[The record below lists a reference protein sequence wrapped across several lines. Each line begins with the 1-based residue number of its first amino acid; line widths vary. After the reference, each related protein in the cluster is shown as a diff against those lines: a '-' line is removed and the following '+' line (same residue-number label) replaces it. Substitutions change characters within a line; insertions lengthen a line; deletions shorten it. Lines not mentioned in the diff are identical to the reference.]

1 MAGIRDAMPL
11 PMSRKTAPIA
21 DPASHSGAAL
31 FEAEALPELDEAL
44 ARLPQRSQQLL
55 KIAQQAWDRQQGLCL
70 FAYGSLIWKPG
81 FEPAQTLPAQ
91 VHGYH
96 RALRLRSLV
105 NRGSQE
111 RPGLVLTLL
120 SGGSCHGLVYRAKP
134 AESETLL
141 NVLWAR
147 EMVVGSYE
155 PRWLNCKTPHGPVR
169 ALGFT
174 LSRASPGYVG
184 ELSDAALLDIFKHSH
199 GRYGS
204 TLDYLM
210 RTVQSLR
217 DRGLRDAD
225 LERQWRLA
233 ARHGLCPALN

>member
-1 MAGIRDAMPL
+1 MSSNVIANAASPLAAEPKDAETL
-11 PMSRKTAPIA
+11 PPI
-21 DPASHSGAAL
+21 
-31 FEAEALPELDEAL
+31 EEAL
-44 ARLPQRSQQLL
+44 ALLPQRSRDLL
-55 KIAQQAWDRQQGLCL
+55 KLAQQAWDRQHGLCL
-70 FAYGSLIWKPG
+70 FAYGSLIWRPG
-81 FEPAQTLPAQ
+81 FEPAETTPAQ

-105 NRGSQE
+105 NRGSHEQ
-111 RPGLVLTLL
+111 PGLVLTLL
-120 SGGSCHGLVYRAKP
+120 SGGSCRGLVYRAQP
-134 AESETLL
+134 AESEALL

-155 PRWLNCKTPHGPVR
+155 PRWLNCRTPQGPVR

-184 ELSDAALLDIFKHSH
+184 ELSDAALIEIFKHSR

-217 DRGLRDAD
+217 AHGLRDAD

-233 ARHGLCPALN
+233 ARHGLCPPLL

>member
-1 MAGIRDAMPL
+1 
-11 PMSRKTAPIA
+11 
-21 DPASHSGAAL
+21 
-31 FEAEALPELDEAL
+31 
-44 ARLPQRSQQLL
+44 
-55 KIAQQAWDRQQGLCL
+55 
-70 FAYGSLIWKPG
+70 
-81 FEPAQTLPAQ
+81 

-105 NRGSQE
+105 NRGSHEQ
-111 RPGLVLTLL
+111 PGLVLTLL
-120 SGGSCHGLVYRAKP
+120 SGGSCHGLVYRAQP
-134 AESETLL
+134 AESEALL

-155 PRWLNCKTPHGPVR
+155 PRWLNCKTPQGPVR

-184 ELSDAALLDIFKHSH
+184 DLSDAALIEIFKHSR

-217 DRGLRDAD
+217 ERGLRDGD

-233 ARHGLCPALN
+233 ARHGLCPEWV